1 MSENNFD
8 EDKTEDPTEHKL
20 KKAELEGKRIN
31 SKELNF
37 LLFLC
42 ISFYFVYIFK
52 NDIYYNSINFFIK
65 SFKFDI
71 FSINR
76 DIFFNLICLI
86 KEKILYFL
94 FYLFFPY
101 LVNILILFLF
111 GKIRFNIKNI
121 KFDFKKLNILNGIKK
136 NFSYN
141 IFLEIIK
148 ILIKIFFI
156 ILTFSFFIYKK
167 IFEILNIF
175 FIDDFYINIL
185 YFLKMFVFFCLIGI
199 FSFIPI
205 SIIDFYLE
213 YNSYYKNLK
222 MSKHEILEEFKEIEG
237 NPNVKNILNRR
248 IKEKF
253 NILKNSNIS
262 KSDVI
267 LIDYSE
273 NFCIAIKYDKNT
285 MHVPKILRKISNKEI
300 HNIKKIAILNMI
312 PILKNDDI
320 TIKLYKYGKSGKYI
334 PEKLYMLVAE
344 VINWSWKMKKW
355 MLSGGKKPIF
365 NKKNL

>member
-8 EDKTEDPTEHKL
+8 EDKTEDPSEHKL
-20 KKAELEGKRIN
+20 KKAESEGKRIN

-37 LLFLC
+37 LLFLF
-42 ISFYFVYIFK
+42 INFYIFYIFK

-71 FSINR
+71 FSIKENV
-76 DIFFNLICLI
+76 FLNLTYFI

-94 FYLFFPY
+94 FYLLLPS
-101 LVNILILFLF
+101 LVNILILFLY
-111 GKIRFNIKNI
+111 GKIRFNIQNINFNFKN
-121 KFDFKKLNILNGIKK
+121 LNIFNRIQEK
-136 NFSYN
+136 FSYN
-141 IFLEIIK
+141 MFLELTK
-148 ILIKIFFI
+148 ILIKFFFI
-156 ILTFSFFIYKK
+156 ILIFSFFIYKK
-167 IFEILNIF
+167 TFEILNIF
-175 FIDDFYINIL
+175 FINDYNVNIFYFFKTFI
-185 YFLKMFVFFCLIGI
+185 FFCLVGM

-213 YNSYYKNLK
+213 YNSYYENLK
-222 MSKHEILEEFKEIEG
+222 MSKHEILEEFKKIEG

-253 NILKNSNIS
+253 NILKNYNIS

-267 LIDYSE
+267 LLDYS
-273 NFCIAIKYDKNT
+273 NHFCIAIKYDKNT
-285 MHVPKILRKISNKEI
+285 MNAPKILRKISKEEI
-300 HNIKKIAILNMI
+300 HNVKKIASLNMI
-312 PILKNDDI
+312 PILKNTEI
-320 TIKLYKYGKSGKYI
+320 TMKLHKYGKSGKYI
-334 PEKLYMLVAE
+334 PEKLYMSIAE

-365 NKKNL
+365 NKKI